1 MPHSAPRVIIIGAG
15 IVGAN
20 LADELAQLGWTNTLV
35 IEQGPLGIPGGS
47 TSHAPGLVFSSN
59 PSKSMTEFA
68 QFTIEKLSSLTG
80 PDGRGSFL
88 PVGGLEIA
96 TTEDRLRDLHR
107 RAGWNRSYGVE
118 ADVID
123 AEECARLFP
132 MLNRDMVLGGLLT
145 PGDGLALAAKGT
157 QLVIERARAAGV
169 EFRDRTTVT
178 DIETTGGRVSAVICG
193 DDRIPADIVVSCAGF
208 WGPEIGE
215 MVGTPIPLLPLGHQ
229 FAWTTEVPSLVGANE
244 MPAGAKRPILR
255 YQDKDLYFREWGETI
270 GIGSY
275 AHRPMPVDLDSLPTY
290 SPDEITSERMP
301 SSLDFTPEDF
311 APEWEAT
318 KTLLPELAQT
328 QIRRGFNGVFS
339 FTPDGG
345 SLVGQSRQVD
355 GFFVAEAV
363 WVTHAAGVAHAVAEL
378 IAEGQSTTDLSGLDL
393 NRFEDVQT
401 NPDYVSE
408 TSQQN
413 FVEIYDIIHPLQPRV
428 SPRDL
433 RSSPFR
439 AQQEKLGA
447 FFLETNGWERPHWYD
462 ANAGLLDEMPAEWA
476 APERDSWAAQFH
488 SPIAAAEA
496 WKTRTSVA
504 MFDMTQLKRFEVTGP
519 GAGELLHGMTTS
531 SMRRL
536 PGAVSYTL
544 LLDEAGGITSDIT
557 VAILDEQTYQVG
569 ANSNIDLAY
578 ISRAAR
584 RQSAADPAKWVIV
597 RETTPG
603 TCCIG
608 LWGPLARDVIAK
620 VTDEDFSDAGLKY
633 FRTKPAVLGGV
644 PVTAMRLS
652 YVGELGWEIYT
663 SADLGS
669 RLWDVLWEAGEEF
682 GIIAG
687 GREAFNSMRLEK
699 GFRSFGTDMT
709 SEHEP
714 VQAGLGF
721 AVKASKTDDFTGK
734 SALES
739 RAAAA
744 TTKLTCL
751 TLDVPSDVVLGN
763 EPVYVVGGSGVAD
776 GGTSAD
782 SDGGAASAKSN
793 GSVGTGVADGYVTS
807 AAYGYTIG
815 KSIAYAWLP
824 NTLSVGD
831 AVEIEYLGR
840 RLPATV
846 TAEPLFDPEMTRL
859 KG

>member
-1 MPHSAPRVIIIGAG
+1 MPKTSPRVVIIGAG

-20 LADELAQLGWTNTLV
+20 LADELTQLGWTNTIV
-35 IEQGPLGIPGGS
+35 VEQGPLNIPGGS

-59 PSKSMTEFA
+59 ASKSMTEFA
-68 QFTIEKLSSLTG
+68 QYTIDKLTSLKDA
-80 PDGRGSFL
+80 DGRRSFL

-96 TTEDRLRDLHR
+96 TTEDRLQDLHR

-123 AEECARLFP
+123 ADECAKLFP
-132 MLNRDMVLGGLLT
+132 MLNRDMVFGGLLT

-178 DIETTGGRVSAVICG
+178 DIETTGGRVSAVIAG
-193 DDRIPADIVVSCAGF
+193 EDRIPADIVVSCAGF
-208 WGPEIGE
+208 WGPKIGE

-229 FAWTTEVPSLVGANE
+229 FAWTSEVPSLIGKNE
-244 MPAGAKRPILR
+244 LPAGAQAPILR
-255 YQDKDLYFREWGETI
+255 YQDKDLYYREWGERI

-275 AHRPMPVDLDSLPTY
+275 AHRPMPVDLDTLPTY
-290 SPDEITSERMP
+290 SPDEITNERMP
-301 SSLDFTPEDF
+301 SSLDFTPDDF

-328 QIRRGFNGVFS
+328 QIQRGFNGIFS

-363 WVTHAAGVAHAVAEL
+363 WVTHGAGIAKAVAEL
-378 IAEGQSTTDLSGLDL
+378 IAEGRSKTDLSGIDL

-401 NPDYVSE
+401 TVDYVSE

-439 AQQEKLGA
+439 RQQEELGA
-447 FFLETNGWERPHWYD
+447 FFLETAGWERPHWFD
-462 ANAGLLDEMPAEWA
+462 ANAALLEEMPAEWA
-476 APERDSWAAQFH
+476 APERDAWADQFH

-504 MFDMTQLKRFEVTGP
+504 MFDMTQLKRFEVAGP
-519 GAGELLHGMTTS
+519 GAGQLLHGMTTS
-531 SMRRL
+531 SMLRK

-557 VAILDEQTYQVG
+557 VAILDEETYQVG
-569 ANSNIDLAY
+569 ANSNIDLAA
-578 ISRAAR
+578 ISRAAKH
-584 RQSAADPAKWVIV
+584 QSAADPSKWVTV

-608 LWGPLARDVIAK
+608 LWGPRARDVIAK

-682 GIIAG
+682 GVIAG

-721 AVKASKTDDFTGK
+721 AVKASKTDDFIGK
-734 SALES
+734 AALAE

-751 TLDVPSDVVLGN
+751 TLDVPSDVVLGK
-763 EPVYVVGGSGVAD
+763 EPVYVVGAGRS
-776 GGTSAD
+776 S
-782 SDGGAASAKSN
+782 
-793 GSVGTGVADGYVTS
+793 VADGYVTS

-824 NTLSVGD
+824 NTLGVGD

>member
-1 MPHSAPRVIIIGAG
+1 MPISSPRVVIIGAG

-35 IEQGPLGIPGGS
+35 IEQGPLNIPGGS

-59 PSKSMTEFA
+59 ASKSMTEFA
-68 QFTIEKLSSLTG
+68 QYTIEKLTSLKDA
-80 PDGRGSFL
+80 DGRGSFL

-96 TTEDRLRDLHR
+96 TTEDRLQDLHR

-123 AEECARLFP
+123 ADECAKLFP
-132 MLNRDMVLGGLLT
+132 MLNRDMVHGGLLT

-157 QLVIERARAAGV
+157 QIVIDRARDTGV

-208 WGPEIGE
+208 WGPKIGE

-229 FAWTTEVPSLVGANE
+229 FAWTTEVPSLIGKNE
-244 MPAGAKRPILR
+244 TPAGAQAPILR
-255 YQDKDLYFREWGETI
+255 YQDKDLYYREWGERI

-275 AHRPMPVDLDSLPTY
+275 AHRPMPVDLDTLQTY

-301 SSLDFTPEDF
+301 SSLEFTPDDF

-328 QIRRGFNGVFS
+328 QIQRGFNGIFS

-363 WVTHAAGVAHAVAEL
+363 WVTHGAGIARAVAEL
-378 IAEGQSTTDLSGLDL
+378 IAEGRSKTDLSGIDL

-401 NPDYVSE
+401 SADYVSE

-439 AQQEKLGA
+439 RQQEELGA
-447 FFLETNGWERPHWYD
+447 FFLETSGWERPHWFD
-462 ANAGLLDEMPAEWA
+462 ANAALLSEMPAEWA
-476 APERDSWAAQFH
+476 APERDAWADQFH

-531 SMRRL
+531 SMLRK

-557 VAILDEQTYQVG
+557 VAILDEETYQVG
-569 ANSNIDLAY
+569 ANSNIDLAA

-584 RQSAADPAKWVIV
+584 HQSAADPSKWVTV

-734 SALES
+734 AALES
-739 RAAAA
+739 RAAEA

-751 TLDVPSDVVLGN
+751 TLDVPSDVVLGK
-763 EPVYVVGGSGVAD
+763 EPVYVVGGQRSSDA
-776 GGTSAD
+776 
-782 SDGGAASAKSN
+782 DGGAASAKSD
-793 GSVGTGVADGYVTS
+793 GSDGSGVADGYVTS

-824 NTLSVGD
+824 NTLAVGD
-831 AVEIEYLGR
+831 AVQIEYLGR